1 MTVWSQRRLRNSKYI
16 LTLRLTNCK
25 MKAEELVKGFK
36 MLASINIILDGEPL
50 KK

>member
-1 MTVWSQRRLRNSKYI
+1 MNVWNQRKIKNSKFI

-25 MKAEELVKGFK
+25 MEAEMLVSGFK
-36 MLASINIILDGEPL
+36 MLASINITLDGEPL